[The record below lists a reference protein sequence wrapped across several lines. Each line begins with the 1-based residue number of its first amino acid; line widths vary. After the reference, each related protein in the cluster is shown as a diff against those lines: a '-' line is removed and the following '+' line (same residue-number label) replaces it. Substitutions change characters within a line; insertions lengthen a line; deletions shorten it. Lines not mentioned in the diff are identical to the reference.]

1 MSPKT
6 RTSCVTDRFVRS
18 TTFIPVETIAE
29 NERYKVTYQQLSSVG
44 ISDAAHGGEDVAVYS
59 VGKGSNLIQGTFE
72 QSYIAYAI
80 SYATCVGPAAEMN
93 KKCKQ
98 LNGAS
103 SASKS
108 QLGVILLLH
117 CIFCIVHLIKL

>member
-1 MSPKT
+1 M
-6 RTSCVTDRFVRS
+6 
-18 TTFIPVETIAE
+18 
-29 NERYKVTYQQLSSVG
+29 
-44 ISDAAHGGEDVAVYS
+44 SDAAHGGEDVAVYS

-98 LNGAS
+98 LNGTS
-103 SASKS
+103 SSNKS
-108 QLGVILLLH
+108 QLSLVLMFH
-117 CIFCIVHLIKL
+117 CLFFIVYLIKLQKP